1 MHENIVCPNS
11 CPIGVHSFFFYLDA
25 GAERGGEEGR
35 GGGAVV
41 RRANVGELRGK
52 TSAAEGLREN
62 GSQGENNGWCDSH
75 AWGDSSVLCACRSL
89 NS

>member
-1 MHENIVCPNS
+1 MRILSVRIAAPLVC
-11 CPIGVHSFFFYLDA
+11 IHSPFIWTQDPR
-25 GAERGGEEGR
+25 E
-35 GGGAVV
+35 GGGVVVV

-75 AWGDSSVLCACRSL
+75 ASGNSSVLCACRSL

>member
-1 MHENIVCPNS
+1 MHENIVRPNS
-11 CPIGVHSFFFYLDA
+11 CPIGVHSFSFYLDA
-25 GAERGGEEGR
+25 GSE
-35 GGGAVV
+35 GGGGVVVV

-75 AWGDSSVLCACRSL
+75 ASGNSSVLCACRSL